1 VQQRPRLQQEERC
14 VASAKLH
21 HRAAYDPIAM
31 AQKVL
36 GHGKASTPQLLPTNL
51 NLLALVRH
59 QRFDWHKRYAE
70 LLIDRVMNR
79 PTSEADIAAVQSRSM
94 ASLQAALV
102 GPNPSSLP
110 ADNAATLS
118 ETPNGAGPVQAT
130 GAMQSEA
137 SNKLEQGTDRS
148 RIANENQALQV
159 EAAAARERQ
168 RQADE
173 TVARLQEQLRQQQL
187 SAAQVQSQ
195 QQPQSR
201 RVALVIG
208 NDSYKLI
215 PKLETAVEDARS
227 VAENLQKLG
236 YRVTLRQNLSER
248 EMKATLRNFSA
259 QVRGGDEVVLF
270 FAGHGVQIGANNFLL
285 PVDIAGESETQI
297 RDEAIPL
304 QRMLDDM
311 TERKAGFTLAIVDA
325 CRDNPFKGTGRAIG
339 GRGLTATTAATG
351 QMVVFSAG
359 AGQQA
364 LDRLGP
370 SDKDRNGL
378 FTRVFLR
385 QMTNRELSVDRVI
398 RRVRTEVVGLAKSV
412 GYEQIPAIYDQVV
425 GDYYFYK

>member
-1 VQQRPRLQQEERC
+1 M
-14 VASAKLH
+14 
-21 HRAAYDPIAM
+21 D
-31 AQKVL
+31 
-36 GHGKASTPQLLPTNL
+36 
-51 NLLALVRH
+51 
-59 QRFDWHKRYAE
+59 FDWHKRYAE